1 MRIFYCTDLVL
12 DDTGAPAIH
21 VRAICDQFA
30 GHGHDVVLF
39 APQSGTAPHAAYEE
53 VRIPTPRALLSVFFQ
68 PQLLIRLLTRA
79 LRKRPDVL
87 YVRHSH
93 LLIAP
98 MIAGFMLRIPVVLEI
113 NGILEQD
120 ARHINQTLRS
130 RVLLATGIFSLL
142 ERMNARAASL
152 IIAVTDGI
160 KDYFVMSYAVRADR
174 IAVIPNGVDTD
185 AFRPLPKDEARRA
198 LGLDAESWYVGYV
211 GSLHEWQ
218 GVRYFLEAA
227 NILRDEKRI
236 RFLILGKGEEMP
248 LIKSRIREY
257 GLRNVEVRP
266 PVAHVEIPQ
275 HINAFDV
282 CISYPMRFRDGATS
296 PFKVYEYLACGKP
309 VLSSDLAS
317 IRSEFGDVLT
327 YVEPESAVALAEA
340 IRNAA
345 ADPQLGPRAQAGR
358 RFVDTGHSWQ
368 AVASAIV
375 ERLQKL

>member
-39 APQSGTAPHAAYEE
+39 APRFRTAPHAAYEE
-53 VRIPTPRALLSVFFQ
+53 VRIPTPRTLLSVFFQ
-68 PQLLIRLLTRA
+68 PQLLVRLLTRA
-79 LRKRPDVL
+79 LRTRPDVL

-98 MIAGFMLRIPVVLEI
+98 TIAGFILRIPIALEI

-120 ARHINQTLRS
+120 AIHINQTLRS
-130 RVLLATGIFSLL
+130 RVLLRTGMFSLL
-142 ERMNARAASL
+142 ERMNAHAASL
-152 IIAVTDGI
+152 IVAVTDGI
-160 KDYFVMSYAVRADR
+160 KDYFLTRYAVPAEK
-174 IAVIPNGVDTD
+174 IAVIQNGVDTD
-185 AFRPLPKDEARRA
+185 AFQLQPQDEARRA
-198 LGLDAESWYVGYV
+198 LELDAHGWYVGYV

-218 GVRYFLEAA
+218 GVRFLLEAA
-227 NILRDEKRI
+227 NLLRDEKHI
-236 RFLILGKGEEMP
+236 RFLILGKGEEAP
-248 LIKSRIREY
+248 LIESRIREY

-266 PVAHVEIPQ
+266 PVSHEYIPQ
-275 HINAFDV
+275 HINAFDL

-327 YVEPESAVALAEA
+327 YIEPESAVALAEA

-345 ADPQLGPRAQAGR
+345 VDPQLGPRAQAGR
-358 RFVDTGHSWQ
+358 RFVETGHSWQ
-368 AVASAIV
+368 AVASAIID
-375 ERLQKL
+375 RLQKL